1 MTLPRTPLEAWAAL
15 RLCGTAAPPSPEA
28 LQAAQLARLRET
40 FAWAARKSPL
50 YRQRLASKAP
60 PASLADLAELPFT
73 TARDL
78 GEDGECLLCVSQDEI
93 RRVVT
98 LPTSGTTGPHK
109 RLRFTAEEQ
118 EAIVDFFRH
127 GMSTLV
133 VPGDRVLIL
142 LPGQL
147 PGSVGALLATALEQA
162 GATPLPYGWVRDLPA
177 AAEATRRLRPTSV
190 VGAPVQVLALQ
201 RWAEEVAGAPFRP
214 RTALLTTDHV
224 PEAICRRLRATG
236 VQVFEH
242 YGMTEMGLGGA
253 VDCAAHA
260 GYHLREPDLLFEV
273 VDPASGRPVPE
284 GGWGEVVFT
293 TLTRRGMPLIRYRTG
308 DLSRLVPGP
317 CPCGTALRRLSR
329 IRGRTE
335 ARAVPCGR
343 GRAPVA
349 LPELDEALFAV
360 EGLLDFAARVDA
372 TGPRPSLSVTAFS
385 LSGDRSLA
393 RAASEALRRLPALGA
408 AEAEGAL
415 ALEVLA
421 ERLPDQTRPDPRKRM
436 LAWADDSRGPDLV
449 RPIG

>member
-1 MTLPRTPLEAWAAL
+1 VTVPRTPLEAWAAL
-15 RLCGTAAPPSPEA
+15 RLCGAAGPTSPEA
-28 LQAAQLARLRET
+28 LQAAQLERLRET
-40 FAWAARKSPL
+40 LAWAARKSPL
-50 YRQRLASKAP
+50 YRERLAGKAP
-60 PASLADLAELPFT
+60 PASLADLPALPFT
-73 TARDL
+73 TARDVR
-78 GEDGECLLCVSQDEI
+78 EDGERLLCVSQDEI

-98 LPTSGTTGPHK
+98 LQSSGTSGPHK
-109 RLRFTAEEQ
+109 RLRFTAEEL

-147 PGSVGALLATALEQA
+147 PGSVGALLATALQRA
-162 GATPLPYGWVRDLPA
+162 GATPLLHGFVTDLPA
-177 AAEATRRLRPTSV
+177 SAEAVRHLGPTSV

-201 RWAEEVAGAPFRP
+201 RWAEEVAGVPFRP

-224 PEAICRRLRATG
+224 PEAICRRLRASG
-236 VQVFEH
+236 VEVFEH

-260 GYHLREPDLLFEV
+260 GYHLREPDLLFEI
-273 VDPASGRPVPE
+273 VDPE
-284 GGWGEVVFT
+284 GGAPVAEGAWGEVVFT

-317 CPCGTALRRLSR
+317 CPCGAALRRLSR
-329 IRGRTE
+329 VRGRTD
-335 ARAVPCGR
+335 APAVPCGR

-372 TGPRPSLSVTAFS
+372 AGPRPSLSVTAFS

-393 RAASEALRRLPALGA
+393 RAAAEALRRLPALGA

-421 ERLPDQTRPDPRKRM
+421 ERLPGQPRPDPRKRS
-436 LAWADDSRGPDLV
+436 LAWADDSRGLGLV